1 MVNILTKDKKKYI
14 YKKVLRE
21 VICAAPLR
29 TDCVNCFNRWAG
41 EQSNVK
47 VRFAPKKERTSGK
60 VIVKVRGY
68 WSVVEIP
75 HASIQQYIK

>member
-1 MVNILTKDKKKYI
+1 MNDVLDERTRADGHKDGQTD
-14 YKKVLRE
+14 R
-21 VICAAPLR
+21 VIR
-29 TDCVNCFNRWAG
+29 
-41 EQSNVK
+41 K